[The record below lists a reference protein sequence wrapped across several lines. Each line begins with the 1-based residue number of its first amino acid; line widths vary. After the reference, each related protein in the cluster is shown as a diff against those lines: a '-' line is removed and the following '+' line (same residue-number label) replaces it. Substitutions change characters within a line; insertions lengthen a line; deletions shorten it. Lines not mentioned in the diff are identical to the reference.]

1 MKQDTQVSPLA
12 KDSKSKPK
20 GKPETGPS
28 TASLKALQKEVTA
41 CLMLVCDTLLPLS
54 VTDPVYAKLV
64 RTQSMILNVQD
75 QLTALVGALPTLP
88 PVDAGSMVIPAEARA
103 TVTEV
108 KCPGDG
114 HCCFHALAAAKQDLA
129 APRRRDLPTFSVALA
144 KEERAAVAD
153 LYKRKK
159 CPEVTLEFQEPTAQ
173 AMAMDKLIRG
183 VQASQKG
190 GAQEI
195 RARAVDLG
203 FCARIENLGTTAHSS
218 AYILVGDLS
227 SDNMVLFF
235 RYPSP
240 GHYNVPRSTTD
251 R

>member
-1 MKQDTQVSPLA
+1 MAGPKESKCMKQDTQVSPLA

-64 RTQSMILNVQD
+64 RTQSMVLNVQD
-75 QLTALVGALPTLP
+75 QLTALAGALPTLP

-108 KCPGDG
+108 KSQATGI
-114 HCCFHALAAAKQDLA
+114 AASMHWQ
-129 APRRRDLPTFSVALA
+129 R
-144 KEERAAVAD
+144 
-153 LYKRKK
+153 
-159 CPEVTLEFQEPTAQ
+159 
-173 AMAMDKLIRG
+173 
-183 VQASQKG
+183 
-190 GAQEI
+190 
-195 RARAVDLG
+195 
-203 FCARIENLGTTAHSS
+203 
-218 AYILVGDLS
+218 
-227 SDNMVLFF
+227 
-235 RYPSP
+235 PSKTWQP
-240 GHYNVPRSTTD
+240 LRC